1 MTHASEGFEAEGG
14 RGEQLQHAL
23 VSALPRVMVIRPT
36 AHQLHSATRTRSN
49 LSHQCGAESGSG
61 KLRFN
66 LIEQTY
72 VSILAKK
79 TTAITR
85 SVCPRND
92 SMGRRKSALPRK
104 VSVIRSTPRRPA
116 RSCSKCVMRRIDA
129 SAGSAL
135 LSSAA
140 ATSRAL
146 DKNAELAVK
155 LDRQQSTRAMK
166 SKSP

>member
-1 MTHASEGFEAEGG
+1 
-14 RGEQLQHAL
+14 
-23 VSALPRVMVIRPT
+23 
-36 AHQLHSATRTRSN
+36 
-49 LSHQCGAESGSG
+49 
-61 KLRFN
+61 
-66 LIEQTY
+66 
-72 VSILAKK
+72 
-79 TTAITR
+79 
-85 SVCPRND
+85 
-92 SMGRRKSALPRK
+92 
-104 VSVIRSTPRRPA
+104 
-116 RSCSKCVMRRIDA
+116 MRRIDA